1 MTDLVFPDQ
10 QGYADL
16 ATLVRRARQ
25 ADPDAAVRLQ
35 VTGAV
40 LRVWVGVLPGTG
52 LLADGAAV
60 GVRGIELAN
69 EDAGG
74 SASEAG
80 ALDLVCASAALSDRF
95 AYDGVGASRLS
106 VPPASTY
113 AAWAGALPAIAG
125 WSSIGAISA
134 QALIDAARAGIAE
147 IAQGVDAGQA
157 GAAAGSR
164 ARAVPIPAGVDD
176 GPVNGADDQRPTGFE
191 GVPAGAAFAAYV
203 LGFLPE
209 PSATVRVWR
218 SGRWVRLQTAVGH
231 VVARP

>member
-113 AAWAGALPAIAG
+113 AAWAGAL
-125 WSSIGAISA
+125 
-134 QALIDAARAGIAE
+134 RR
-147 IAQGVDAGQA
+147 
-157 GAAAGSR
+157 SR
-164 ARAVPIPAGVDD
+164 GGR
-176 GPVNGADDQRPTGFE
+176 R
-191 GVPAGAAFAAYV
+191 
-203 LGFLPE
+203 LE
-209 PSATVRVWR
+209 PSPRRHSSTRPGLASPRSPRVSMRVRLVPPPGLGR
-218 SGRWVRLQTAVGH
+218 FRSCAVGSGRGPSRSPQGSTTG
-231 VVARP
+231 P

>member
-80 ALDLVCASAALSDRF
+80 AGL
-95 AYDGVGASRLS
+95 GAGR
-106 VPPASTY
+106 PDPRR
-113 AAWAGALPAIAG
+113 G
-125 WSSIGAISA
+125 
-134 QALIDAARAGIAE
+134 RR
-147 IAQGVDAGQA
+147 
-157 GAAAGSR
+157 R
-164 ARAVPIPAGVDD
+164 AR
-176 GPVNGADDQRPTGFE
+176 QRC
-191 GVPAGAAFAAYV
+191 
-203 LGFLPE
+203 
-209 PSATVRVWR
+209 R
-218 SGRWVRLQTAVGH
+218 
-231 VVARP
+231 